1 MVIVIHINTPNLQKR
16 VRFCFRPLK
25 VASTCW
31 RLRFPIPHL
40 SEVGWDASWRSWS
53 RYSPTGWP
61 TLWCL
66 RTSFKMF
73 LLKLETNFKD
83 GMKNKSSVIRC
94 KIKLVFII
102 CNKKL
107 IKFKMV
113 PFELKVWYLIIC
125 FWIYLPWHLKLEV
138 ISFLILIVGAEKV
151 PWAQRAVTLLKT
163 NQGKKT
169 KVFAISK
176 LHNFKK

>member
-1 MVIVIHINTPNLQKR
+1 MVIVIHISNPNLQKR

-31 RLRFPIPHL
+31 RLRFPIPHS

-73 LLKLETNFKD
+73 LLKLETNFNIVFSYFLKLCNFEIANTFVFFPWLVFNSVTARCAQ
-83 GMKNKSSVIRC
+83 GTFSAPTIKIKNKITPSFRC
-94 KIKLVFII
+94 
-102 CNKKL
+102 
-107 IKFKMV
+107 
-113 PFELKVWYLIIC
+113 
-125 FWIYLPWHLKLEV
+125 
-138 ISFLILIVGAEKV
+138 
-151 PWAQRAVTLLKT
+151 R
-163 NQGKKT
+163 
-169 KVFAISK
+169 SK
-176 LHNFKK
+176 